1 MPAESGPLVVIAS
14 SIWLSSSPRRGCRPG
29 FLRWRPTIPHI
40 RRPRSSAL
48 TVRVYAQETAFH
60 CMGIVSRDGAPGQQ
74 PVMSMSPRRP
84 RHRAPAR
91 RTDRR
96 LATGWPFPRVR
107 IARPRPGINLD
118 TARRCV
124 PREICQYA
132 GRARGPLQ
140 DPDPDKRSSV
150 VARIA
155 DLAEHSRTRPVPE
168 LGSRGAASGPGS
180 GQGLEEALGTAIA
193 ARVREFR
200 LQLGWTVGQ
209 LAAQSGLSKGM
220 LSKIENAQASPS
232 LATLARLSEALQ
244 VPVTAFFRGLNEEQD
259 VMFVKAGRGL
269 NIEHKGSGAG
279 HRYESLGIMRA
290 PSNTLE
296 PLRVTLTERSN
307 TFPLYQHA
315 GTELIYMLSG
325 RMEYGYGSAR
335 YLLESGDVLQFIG
348 GVPHGPAALV
358 ELPIQF
364 LSIKSIT
371 PST

>member
-1 MPAESGPLVVIAS
+1 M
-14 SIWLSSSPRRGCRPG
+14 
-29 FLRWRPTIPHI
+29 
-40 RRPRSSAL
+40 
-48 TVRVYAQETAFH
+48 
-60 CMGIVSRDGAPGQQ
+60 
-74 PVMSMSPRRP
+74 
-84 RHRAPAR
+84 
-91 RTDRR
+91 
-96 LATGWPFPRVR
+96 
-107 IARPRPGINLD
+107 
-118 TARRCV
+118 
-124 PREICQYA
+124 
-132 GRARGPLQ
+132 
-140 DPDPDKRSSV
+140 
-150 VARIA
+150 
-155 DLAEHSRTRPVPE
+155 
-168 LGSRGAASGPGS
+168 
-180 GQGLEEALGTAIA
+180 
-193 ARVREFR
+193 
-200 LQLGWTVGQ
+200 GQ

-269 NIEHKGSGAG
+269 DIEHKGSGAG

-290 PSNTLE
+290 PGNTLE

-325 RMEYGYGSAR
+325 RMEYGYGSSR